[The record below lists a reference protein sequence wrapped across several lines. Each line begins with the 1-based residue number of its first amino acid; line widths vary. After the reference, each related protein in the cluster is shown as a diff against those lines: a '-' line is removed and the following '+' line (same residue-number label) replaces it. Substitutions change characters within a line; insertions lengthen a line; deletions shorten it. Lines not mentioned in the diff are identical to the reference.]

1 MKLKIKNKPCMT
13 LIQML
18 RRRRTNLAKFMTEQ
32 GITTYDALVQK
43 CHVLGVAEPTKDE
56 FAKTNMP
63 LVSNPEEGIIVI
75 DPPILLDASGKEIE
89 KAAPR
94 PSLNA
99 ILDIKPPPRQRKKTT
114 IPPAKKEND

>member
-1 MKLKIKNKPCMT
+1 MT

-18 RRRRTNLAKFMTEQ
+18 RRRRTNLVKFMTEQ

-43 CHVLGVAEPTKDE
+43 CNMIGVAEPTKDE

-89 KAAPR
+89 KPSPR

-99 ILDIKPPPRQRKKTT
+99 ILDIKPPPRRRRKST
-114 IPPAKKEND
+114 IPPPVKVD